1 MSPFLFFGVIIGAI
15 VLLASTALF
24 FIFKSGQPLFPN
36 LQNLPDA
43 LSDLPFG
50 KKKDS

>member
-1 MSPFLFFGVIIGAI
+1 MSPFLFFGAIIGAI
-15 VLLASTALF
+15 VLLAGTALF
-24 FIFKSGQPLFPN
+24 FIGKSGQPLFPN

-43 LSDLPFG
+43 LNDLPFG

>member
-1 MSPFLFFGVIIGAI
+1 MSPLVFFGAIIGLI
-15 VLLASTALF
+15 GLLASTALF

-36 LQNLPDA
+36 LQNLPEA
-43 LSDLPFG
+43 LDDLPFV

>member
-1 MSPFLFFGVIIGAI
+1 MSPLVFFGAIIGLIA
-15 VLLASTALF
+15 LLASTALF

-36 LQNLPDA
+36 LQNLPEVLD
-43 LSDLPFG
+43 DLPFG

>member
-1 MSPFLFFGVIIGAI
+1 MSPFVFFGAIIVLIG
-15 VLLASTALF
+15 LLASTALF
-24 FIFKSGQPLFPN
+24 FIGKSGQPLFPN

-43 LSDLPFG
+43 LPFG

>member
-1 MSPFLFFGVIIGAI
+1 MSPLIFFGAIIGAI

-24 FIFKSGQPLFPN
+24 FIFRSGQPLFPN
-36 LQNLPDA
+36 MQNLPDA
-43 LSDLPFG
+43 LGDLPFS